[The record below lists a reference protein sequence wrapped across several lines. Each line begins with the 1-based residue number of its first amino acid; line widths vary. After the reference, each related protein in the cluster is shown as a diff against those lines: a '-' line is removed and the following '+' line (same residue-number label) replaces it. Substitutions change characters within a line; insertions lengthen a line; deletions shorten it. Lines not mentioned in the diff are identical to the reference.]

1 MPESHTV
8 KQGDTLGGIAR
19 AHGFASWREIY
30 DDDNNAELRRLRP
43 NPALLYP
50 GDTVVLPERRAE
62 PRPLPTQKKN
72 RFVARTPPRILRLVV
87 RGPDGEPLAGSR
99 YELRAIPRSL
109 EGTIPASGEIEHAVP
124 ADLESVDLFVWGSGA
139 ERPSF
144 QWTLRLGHLDPI
156 DTVSGIQARLNNL
169 GYDAGPADGIDGPL
183 TRAALR
189 AFQEHHDLPTTG
201 EPDDT
206 VRAKLAEA
214 YGC

>member
-1 MPESHTV
+1 MPERHTV

-19 AHGFASWREIY
+19 EHGFASWREIY
-30 DDDNNAELRRLRP
+30 DHADNGELRRLRP

-50 GDTVVLPERRAE
+50 GDTVVIPERRAE

-72 RFVARTPPRILRLVV
+72 RFVAKAPPRILRLVV

-109 EGTIPASGEIEHAVP
+109 EGTIPASGEIEHPVP
-124 ADLESVDLFVWGSGA
+124 AELESVDLFVWGPGA

-144 QWTLRLGHLDPI
+144 RWTLRLGHLDPI

-169 GYDAGPADGIDGPL
+169 GYDAGPVDGIDGPL

-189 AFQEHHDLPTTG
+189 AFQERHDLPAG
-201 EPDDT
+201 EPDDA
-206 VRAKLAEA
+206 VRAKLVEA
-214 YGC
+214 HGC